1 MGREKAMLKIN
12 VVFLEEYKHLDS
24 LCKEKMPGEDDV
36 SGVTRYI
43 NAMDATSPIE
53 QSMVDSWHSDYKAI
67 KHLRWVRNKL
77 AHDEGSMDEEL
88 LTKEDVAFLKAFY
101 KRVKAKK
108 DPLSL
113 IKEKPKQKKPKA
125 VKEKKVKPPK
135 EPKIKQKKPKASPAP
150 QGADSG
156 ESLGAKIGAFFKNIL
171 KL

>member
-1 MGREKAMLKIN
+1 MLKIN

-88 LTKEDVAFLKAFY
+88 LTKEDVAFLKAFF
-101 KRVKAKK
+101 KRIKAKK

-135 EPKIKQKKPKASPAP
+135 EPKIKQKKPKASPEP
-150 QGADSG
+150 QSADSG